1 MIFQEFEKLYLQ
13 QYTVQEKRAMCIFFM
28 EAAHADNKIHPKEV
42 EVINEIFSVIN
53 ITKTDLE
60 ASQSIPMNSA
70 LDLLSRMSEIKR
82 IYFGKCL
89 ANIIIADGNISPEE
103 NELWN
108 IVNSRVKCEA
118 PD

>member
-1 MIFQEFEKLYLQ
+1 MIFQEFEKQYLQ
-13 QYTVQEKRAMCIFFM
+13 QYTVQERRAMCIFFM
-28 EAAHADNKIHPKEV
+28 EAAHADNIIHPKEV
-42 EVINEIFSVIN
+42 DAINEIFGIIG
-53 ITKTDLE
+53 ITKADVN
-60 ASQSIPMNSA
+60 ASQSISMNAA

>member
-1 MIFQEFEKLYLQ
+1 
-13 QYTVQEKRAMCIFFM
+13 M
-28 EAAHADNKIHPKEV
+28 EAAHADNEIHPNEV
-42 EVINEIFSVIN
+42 KVINEIFSVIN
-53 ITKTDLE
+53 ITKADLD
-60 ASQSIPMNSA
+60 ASQSMPMNSA

-89 ANIIIADGNISPEE
+89 ANIITADGNISPEE